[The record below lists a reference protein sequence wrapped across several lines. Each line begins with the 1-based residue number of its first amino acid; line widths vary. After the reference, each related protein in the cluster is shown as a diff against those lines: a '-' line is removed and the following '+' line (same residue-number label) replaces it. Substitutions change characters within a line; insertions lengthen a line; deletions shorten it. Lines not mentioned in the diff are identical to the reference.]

1 MRGTWGTP
9 VMPAAG
15 AADVTGP
22 VAYPGWLVLV
32 VVVPPLLVVA
42 YYVTVTWWTR
52 PVRDHPGVDVD
63 AARRACLSE
72 LDAIEVAATA
82 GDLSPRLAHQRI
94 SATVRRFLADVGEPA
109 AAARTRARADAE
121 GPRPLADL
129 LGVVYPPEFA
139 PGEQTG
145 QTGRLDRALRGA
157 RDLVGAWTP

>member
-1 MRGTWGTP
+1 MT
-9 VMPAAG
+9 
-15 AADVTGP
+15 DVTGP

-42 YYVTVTWWTR
+42 YYVAVTWWTR
-52 PVRDHPGVDVD
+52 PVGDGPGVDVD
-63 AARRACLSE
+63 AARRACLRE
-72 LDAIEVAATA
+72 LDAIEVEATA
-82 GDLSPRLAHQRI
+82 GTLPARIAHQRI

-121 GPRPLADL
+121 GPPPLAEL

-139 PGEQTG
+139 PGEPG
-145 QTGRLDRALRGA
+145 EPGAAGVPGEAGGPGRLDRALHGA